1 VLYDEQTRR
10 SRVAFYNDRVRF
22 IESNKHFPSLSLAKY
37 NLILTLAQRE
47 AAQMDFDAEWQR
59 IEQKFGLSKITDE
72 LPMCLIVP
80 GYNNNNNFRIES
92 NLNSIF
98 TQNYSNYKVVI
109 INDASTDGSGDT
121 YRRYF
126 EFYGID
132 PAHYTYI
139 ENKVRLTATEN
150 EYIASTMHC
159 GKDEIVVNID
169 ADDELIGRN
178 ALKVF
183 NWGYQTKKL
192 GVLYSNFYFYR
203 QKFDVHEGFT

>member
-1 VLYDEQTRR
+1 VLYDEQTRKN
-10 SRVAFYNDRVRF
+10 RVAFYNDRVKF
-22 IESNKHFPSLSLAKY
+22 IDSNQHLPSRSLTKH
-37 NLILTLAQRE
+37 NLILTLEQRE
-47 AAQMDFDAEWQR
+47 AAQTEFDVEWQR

-80 GYNNNNNFRIES
+80 GYNNNANFRIES

-139 ENKVRLTATEN
+139 ENTVRVTAVEN
-150 EYIASTMHC
+150 IYIASTKHC
-159 GKDEIVVNID
+159 GKDDIVVTID

-192 GVLYSNFYFYR
+192 GVLYSNFYR
-203 QKFDVHEGFT
+203 QNVEWGAGFT